1 MALKDLFSREG
12 RRERTLQKACAKA
25 VNKKVKPE
33 DRRPALYTLLEEARA
48 VDALRRQLGEAERNL
63 AAKPDSG
70 DSKAKVEELRAEL
83 EIAMRHSDQ
92 AVLALLYRF
101 TFLYDTNMVNDEEEK
116 EMIFEGLVALGARI
130 LPQVRE
136 HLHKSSTLSWGLR
149 VVREI
154 CDHETTWS
162 VLAEM
167 LKDYEPG
174 YERDP
179 TRKQQLMS
187 FLGEFKL
194 GEGDGG
200 RTEPRAV
207 DALLPYLGDHDET
220 VRYMTVEALFKQG
233 DERAREPLLQL
244 MTNAEEESGRI
255 KHRIADG
262 FAEQGWLIKG
272 FRGTVEK
279 ILPDEYMVD
288 GKGRI
293 KLKKARD
300 EAES

>member
-1 MALKDLFSREG
+1 LSLKDLFSKEG
-12 RRERTLQKACAKA
+12 RRQHALQKACAKA
-25 VNKKVKPE
+25 ADKKVKSE

-48 VDALRRQLGEAERNL
+48 ADGLHFEPAVLGLLRR
-63 AAKPDSG
+63 
-70 DSKAKVEELRAEL
+70 
-83 EIAMRHSDQ
+83 
-92 AVLALLYRF
+92 F
-101 TFLYDTNMVNDEEEK
+101 TYLYDTNMVNDEEEK
-116 EMIFEGLVALGARI
+116 EMVFEGLVALGTRI

-149 VVREI
+149 LIKEI

-162 VLAEM
+162 MVAEVM
-167 LKDYEPG
+167 KEYEPG

-179 TRKQQLMS
+179 SRKQQLMN
-187 FLGEFKL
+187 FLGEL
-194 GEGDGG
+194 RLEADGQEM
-200 RTEPRAV
+200 TEPRAV

-220 VRYMTVEALFKQG
+220 VRYVTVESLFKQG

-244 MTNAEEESGRI
+244 MTNPEEESGRI
-255 KHRIADG
+255 KHRIAEG

-279 ILPDEYMVD
+279 ILPEDYFVD

-300 EAES
+300 EEAEQ